1 MSNINFLF
9 DSFLPSGLPNHNIV
23 PLNRHYDDLKKIP
36 VHAGADLNSWNPI
49 HETLTMHNSI
59 TSNYH
64 AQFIDIK
71 DCPENDDTNKN
82 IYLIQLT
89 AQDYQTM
96 WPFYYMS
103 RELIDL
109 VNNDKCK
116 VVVSIIHAWPMLSH
130 SLSVFITLLYTAIMH
145 SSINNLDNIVLL
157 IDAGAVNTKILQD
170 AIDNEFSSTDSK
182 QNLSYISDELRNR
195 SLRGLPKFAY
205 ATIWEQEYIKKF
217 SLDKT
222 DYITKYINKPDKNH
236 SYLYLNSSL
245 RPHRYVMYKAAEY
258 LDIKKDSLH
267 SFRNFDTFDNHKAMI
282 EHNYPINCED
292 VEKFHNYIIEN
303 PNAEPVFLEYDAK
316 FNATVQVN
324 FFDALIQVEETNLI
338 NTWFSLVT
346 ETGTLSEKTF
356 KLIYYGHPFIIV
368 GCDHILKDLHKLG
381 YKTFDFIFD
390 ESYDDMPMG
399 YEKIL
404 FIGNQI
410 KQYCGEEGRKKIAEK
425 LPEIEAVLRHNRKL
439 FITKDHNEFW
449 AKL

>member
-236 SYLYLNSSL
+236 SYLYLNSIS
-245 RPHRYVMYKAAEY
+245 
-258 LDIKKDSLH
+258 
-267 SFRNFDTFDNHKAMI
+267 
-282 EHNYPINCED
+282 
-292 VEKFHNYIIEN
+292 
-303 PNAEPVFLEYDAK
+303 
-316 FNATVQVN
+316 
-324 FFDALIQVEETNLI
+324 
-338 NTWFSLVT
+338 
-346 ETGTLSEKTF
+346 
-356 KLIYYGHPFIIV
+356 
-368 GCDHILKDLHKLG
+368 
-381 YKTFDFIFD
+381 
-390 ESYDDMPMG
+390 
-399 YEKIL
+399 
-404 FIGNQI
+404 
-410 KQYCGEEGRKKIAEK
+410 
-425 LPEIEAVLRHNRKL
+425 
-439 FITKDHNEFW
+439 
-449 AKL
+449 